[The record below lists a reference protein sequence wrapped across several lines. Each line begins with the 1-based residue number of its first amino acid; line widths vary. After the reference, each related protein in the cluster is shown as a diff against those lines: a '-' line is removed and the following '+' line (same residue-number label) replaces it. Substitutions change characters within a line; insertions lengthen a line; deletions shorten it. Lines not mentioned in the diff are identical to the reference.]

1 MSHPKR
7 IYVSPGVIFEEET
20 TKTGHV
26 VILEN
31 RVLIN
36 KHSSKIDIVN
46 ALEERINKS
55 RFKDE
60 LKIIILNKLIINK
73 MELMLKTYCS

>member
-7 IYVSPGVIFEEET
+7 KYVSPGVIFEDN
-20 TKTGHV
+20 TKIGHV

-36 KHSSKIDIVN
+36 KHSSKIDVVN

-73 MELMLKTYCS
+73 MELMLETYCS